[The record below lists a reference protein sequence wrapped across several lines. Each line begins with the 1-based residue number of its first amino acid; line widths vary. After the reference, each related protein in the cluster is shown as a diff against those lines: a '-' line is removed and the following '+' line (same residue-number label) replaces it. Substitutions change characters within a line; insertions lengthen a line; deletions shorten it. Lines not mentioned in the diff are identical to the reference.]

1 MSTTKERIVIDYAP
15 LSLKEKTK
23 LGFERF
29 PKSLLTYV
37 SDMLPII
44 QWISHYNFSWLIQD
58 MIAGITVGMLIVPQG
73 IAYAKIANLEPQYG
87 LYTSFVGVSLYC
99 FFGTSKDISI
109 GPITIVSL
117 LVGQAITQV
126 KLTHPEI
133 TGPEVAVTLSLFAGV
148 VTLLVSLSRLG
159 SLVEFI
165 SEPVIAG
172 YMTGSAIT
180 ISLGQ
185 WPKIFGIEQVNT
197 HDANYKIFYEFFKNI
212 QTTRLDAAFGLV
224 TLVILYGVRWISGRM
239 THRFVFFLNIM
250 RSALVVVAGTL
261 ISFLINRNHREN
273 PLIDIIEEVPAGFD
287 AMAIPSLNLTVL
299 KETSS
304 VLPSIV
310 VILILEHISVAKSFS
325 RANNYTIN
333 SNQEILAIGLS
344 NLIGSFFG
352 AYPSTGAFSR
362 TAVMARSGVKTPIAG
377 VFSGAVVVLALYV
390 LTPAFFY
397 IPEAVLAAVVIHA
410 VLDLMA
416 GPTFLKTLWKTSIVE
431 FFIFV
436 VSVIISCFA
445 DIETAIYVS
454 VGLYLLLLFFRLSR
468 PEVVSVGRIEQ
479 DSLDELF
486 GKHYTYVNEE
496 DPNFASRTSDLPQG
510 LLIVRPTQ
518 SILYPS
524 ANHVSEQILHLVK
537 SRTRPGSETGV
548 DEKPWNE
555 VLAPIQEGT
564 SNPQLEYLLLDFG
577 SVHRMDVTA
586 MHVFS
591 SLKMAVEKYS
601 GRQVEWHFCGIPNER
616 VREFL
621 VRTGFGCLPEINR
634 LESVMMEASD
644 VDGDGTVGVNSQS
657 IKSNNDYCPKEV
669 VCLSPVDIY
678 PAFHW
683 DIETAIQVI
692 SERRS
697 RI

>member
-1 MSTTKERIVIDYAP
+1 
-15 LSLKEKTK
+15 
-23 LGFERF
+23 
-29 PKSLLTYV
+29 
-37 SDMLPII
+37 
-44 QWISHYNFSWLIQD
+44 
-58 MIAGITVGMLIVPQG
+58 
-73 IAYAKIANLEPQYG
+73 
-87 LYTSFVGVSLYC
+87 
-99 FFGTSKDISI
+99 
-109 GPITIVSL
+109 
-117 LVGQAITQV
+117 
-126 KLTHPEI
+126 
-133 TGPEVAVTLSLFAGV
+133 
-148 VTLLVSLSRLG
+148 
-159 SLVEFI
+159 
-165 SEPVIAG
+165 
-172 YMTGSAIT
+172 
-180 ISLGQ
+180 
-185 WPKIFGIEQVNT
+185 
-197 HDANYKIFYEFFKNI
+197 
-212 QTTRLDAAFGLV
+212 
-224 TLVILYGVRWISGRM
+224 
-239 THRFVFFLNIM
+239 
-250 RSALVVVAGTL
+250 
-261 ISFLINRNHREN
+261 
-273 PLIDIIEEVPAGFD
+273 
-287 AMAIPSLNLTVL
+287 
-299 KETSS
+299 
-304 VLPSIV
+304 
-310 VILILEHISVAKSFS
+310 
-325 RANNYTIN
+325 
-333 SNQEILAIGLS
+333 
-344 NLIGSFFG
+344 

-616 VREFL
+616 AGV
-621 VRTGFGCLPEINR
+621 G
-634 LESVMMEASD
+634 D
-644 VDGDGTVGVNSQS
+644 DGG
-657 IKSNNDYCPKEV
+657 E
-669 VCLSPVDIY
+669 
-678 PAFHW
+678 
-683 DIETAIQVI
+683 
-692 SERRS
+692 
-697 RI
+697 